1 MCGDKPLPYP
11 ESEKRMNLS
20 TSPARLVIA
29 GVASGVGKTTIATG
43 LMAALAAQGL
53 RVQGYKVGPDY
64 IDPTYHRA
72 ATGRASYNLDTWLSS
87 PTLVRQRFEV
97 GMRNADVAIIEGVMG
112 LFDGRKQTLGTA
124 STAEVAKL
132 LNAPI
137 LLVLD
142 VSHMGQSAA
151 AIVHGFQ
158 HIDPHV
164 NIAGVIVNRVASLD
178 HEATVR
184 LAITEWTNVP
194 VLGTLRRDPSLT
206 LPARHLGLIPI
217 AETSVEVERL
227 GAMITRSMDLASI
240 LRIAREAGSLPAGPP
255 DVYKENILS
264 RCRCVDDGFTPSRPL
279 RSLVATPPIF
289 PFSHKTCPKFAP
301 MGACPHATLA
311 VPASHPT
318 SCDLVGTVP
327 CACPCVMR
335 HVWTG
340 ARHCPYAPVP
350 TCGLVPSA
358 LDSHT
363 GTWAGTAGAIPC
375 GQYRL
380 NKPPRSGGPPVGIG
394 GAERGGGVFD
404 RSCPP
409 TETSYLSGIVPCG
422 RPRPHTSPIARIGLA
437 LDNAFSFYYPET
449 LEAFE
454 QMGVEV
460 VPFSP
465 LTDRG
470 LPNGLDLLYFG
481 GGFPEVFAAQLAN
494 NQPML
499 TSVRRAAQDGI
510 LIYAECGGYM
520 YLGKRCVDT
529 QHVSHDLVG
538 ILPYTFQMGTE
549 RAQLGYRE
557 LTTLRETIIGPAGTH
572 LRGHEF
578 HWSHIAEPLIEKH
591 VPYQFVGEGMAKEGY
606 ASKTVLASYIHVP
619 LAANPKAMTEL
630 IRRCLKGRRLG

>member
-1 MCGDKPLPYP
+1 M
-11 ESEKRMNLS
+11 SLS
-20 TSPARLVIA
+20 TSPARLVVA
-29 GVASGVGKTTIATG
+29 GVASGVGKTTLATG

-87 PTLVRQRFEV
+87 PALVRQRFAA

-132 LNAPI
+132 LNAPV

-158 HIDPHV
+158 HIDPQI
-164 NIAGVIVNRVASLD
+164 NIAGVIVNRVASAD

-184 LAITEWTNVP
+184 LAIAEWTGVP
-194 VLGTLRRDPSLT
+194 VLGALRRDTSLA
-206 LPARHLGLIPI
+206 LPARHLGLIPL
-217 AETSVEVERL
+217 AETSVEVEKL
-227 GAMITRSMDLASI
+227 GAVITSAVDLAFI
-240 LRIAREAGSLPAGPP
+240 VRIAREAGSLPIGPP
-255 DVYKENILS
+255 DAYNENILS
-264 RCRCVDDGFTPSRPL
+264 GCPIHQGRRFGWDIDTPWCRRQGGGKP
-279 RSLVATPPIF
+279 
-289 PFSHKTCPKFAP
+289 
-301 MGACPHATLA
+301 CPHA
-311 VPASHPT
+311 
-318 SCDLVGTVP
+318 
-327 CACPCVMR
+327 
-335 HVWTG
+335 
-340 ARHCPYAPVP
+340 
-350 TCGLVPSA
+350 
-358 LDSHT
+358 
-363 GTWAGTAGAIPC
+363 
-375 GQYRL
+375 
-380 NKPPRSGGPPVGIG
+380 
-394 GAERGGGVFD
+394 
-404 RSCPP
+404 
-409 TETSYLSGIVPCG
+409 
-422 RPRPHTSPIARIGLA
+422 SPIARIGLA

-454 QMGVEV
+454 QMGVEI

-465 LTDRG
+465 LTDRE
-470 LPNGLDLLYFG
+470 LPDGLDLLYFG
-481 GGFPEVFAAQLAN
+481 GGFPEVFAPQLAN
-494 NQPML
+494 NHLML
-499 TSVRRAAQDGI
+499 ASVRTAAQQGI

-520 YLGKRCVDT
+520 YLGKRCVDA

-557 LTTLRETIIGPAGTH
+557 LTTLRETIIGPAGTR

-591 VPYQFVGEGMAKEGY
+591 VPYQFAGEGMAKEGY
-606 ASKTVLASYIHVP
+606 ATKTVLASYIHIP
-619 LAANPKAMTEL
+619 LAANPKVMAEL
-630 IRRCLKGRRLG
+630 IRRCVEVRGQG

>member
-1 MCGDKPLPYP
+1 M
-11 ESEKRMNLS
+11 SLS
-20 TSPARLVIA
+20 TSPARLVVA

-87 PTLVRQRFEV
+87 PALVHQRFAA
-97 GMRNADVAIIEGVMG
+97 GMHNADIAIIEGVMG

-132 LNAPI
+132 LNAPV

-158 HIDPHV
+158 HIDPHI
-164 NIAGVIVNRVASLD
+164 NIAGVVVNRVASID

-184 LAITEWTNVP
+184 LAIAEWTNVP
-194 VLGTLRRDPSLT
+194 VLGVLRRDTSLA

-217 AETSVEVERL
+217 AETAVEVEKL
-227 GAMITRSMDLASI
+227 GAIITGAVDLAGI
-240 LRIAREAGSLPAGPP
+240 VRIAREAGSLP
-255 DVYKENILS
+255 ENILS
-264 RCRCVDDGFTPSRPL
+264 GCPTHQGRHCSPPRPFDAQASDVRTRAETSR
-279 RSLVATPPIF
+279 
-289 PFSHKTCPKFAP
+289 
-301 MGACPHATLA
+301 
-311 VPASHPT
+311 
-318 SCDLVGTVP
+318 
-327 CACPCVMR
+327 
-335 HVWTG
+335 
-340 ARHCPYAPVP
+340 CPYA
-350 TCGLVPSA
+350 S
-358 LDSHT
+358 
-363 GTWAGTAGAIPC
+363 
-375 GQYRL
+375 
-380 NKPPRSGGPPVGIG
+380 
-394 GAERGGGVFD
+394 
-404 RSCPP
+404 PP
-409 TETSYLSGIVPCG
+409 T
-422 RPRPHTSPIARIGLA
+422 ARIGLA

-454 QMGVEV
+454 HMDVEI

-465 LTDRG
+465 LTDRE

-481 GGFPEVFAAQLAN
+481 GGFPEVFAAQLAAN
-494 NQPML
+494 HPML
-499 TSVRRAAQDGI
+499 ASVRTAAQQGI

-520 YLGKRCVDT
+520 YLGKQCVDA
-529 QHVSHDLVG
+529 QHVRHNLVG
-538 ILPYTFQMGTE
+538 IVPYTFHMRTE

-557 LTTLRETIIGPAGTH
+557 LTTQRETIIGPAGTR

-591 VPYQFVGEGMAKEGY
+591 TPYQFAGEGMAKEGY
-606 ASKTVLASYIHVP
+606 ATKTVLASYIHIP
-619 LAANPKAMTEL
+619 LAANPQAMAEL
-630 IRRCLKGRRLG
+630 LRRCVRVRS